1 MGKSILLGVSE
12 TARKGKAA
20 WIEVDGVARKWKA
33 AWIGVDG
40 IAKQFFISALPIV
53 TVNAISA
60 YERGGNGSVTGDFRA
75 LKKGTGYAAVG
86 FPADAAF
93 ADCQKVTL
101 HFYVVSN
108 SSTFDTIALRD
119 GTTKDGAYSA
129 STSIGTPIADFTPT
143 GTGWQSVD
151 VTAALDA
158 DNGVTRA
165 IAATNGVKIFLRSA
179 GNTTIGGIGGEY
191 CPYLTIE

>member
-1 MGKSILLGVSE
+1 MGNGIFSRVSNAPIK
-12 TARKGKAA
+12 TQSAWLKDISGKACKLKAA
-20 WIEVDGVARKWKA
+20 WIVDAGHVAR
-33 AWIGVDG
+33 
-40 IAKQFFISALPIV
+40 QFFVSLIKV
-53 TVNAISA
+53 FAISA

-93 ADCQKVTL
+93 ADCQKLTL
-101 HFYVVSN
+101 HFYIVSN

-129 STSIGTPIADFTPT
+129 STSIGTPIAAFTPT

-151 VTAALDA
+151 VTSALDA
-158 DNGVTRA
+158 DNGATRE
-165 IAATNGVKIFLRSA
+165 AATANGVKIFLRSA
-179 GNTTIGGIGGEY
+179 SNTTIGGISGEN